1 MGGGS
6 SKVADKYI
14 MVTDRKLTNEYYQRV
29 ERSSMPQ
36 EQMKSSRSMN
46 VSSAPLKKEQSENS
60 ISMTSCRKS
69 DAPMLVRNKTEI
81 NLKSSISCDKGVVI
95 SARLPWLVKEASI
108 PSGWLQEI
116 GLYFCSLKA
125 TIHSAIR

>member
-1 MGGGS
+1 MGLLFHNMGGGS
-6 SKVADKYI
+6 SKVADKYV
-14 MVTDRKLTNEYYQRV
+14 MVTDRKLTNEYYQKV

-46 VSSAPLKKEQSENS
+46 VSSATLKKEQSENS
-60 ISMTSCRKS
+60 ISMTSSRKS

-81 NLKSSISCDKGVVI
+81 NLKSSNSCNNGVII

-108 PSGWLQEI
+108 SSGC
-116 GLYFCSLKA
+116 FCALKLP
-125 TIHSAIR
+125 HNLL